1 MSYNQ
6 PGPYGGQPPQQ
17 PGPYGGQPPQQPG
30 PYGGGQPGPYGR
42 PPQAPAQPGYGYP
55 QTPPQSGYGYPQA
68 PPQPGYGY
76 PGQPPQQQPGPYGQ
90 PPHQQ
95 GPYGQPLQQP
105 PYGAGPGVYPAP
117 PAQGGGKKVGLIIG
131 GVAVVAAIAVGAYFV
146 FGGGATLAD
155 DGPHKLTTP
164 AKVLGEY
171 NSLSN
176 GNQAGSTDNSVS
188 EDLEKSGV
196 KDGKSVVGAY
206 TTADLDPSEL
216 NRFDLADPT
225 TWPPE
230 LATAKGISFFGA
242 YGRIDDPKK
251 ALDTLFADMNKNAS
265 GSGGKGK
272 LVGTPE
278 EVSPDDFD
286 NGTMKCQAAEGSDP
300 VTKQTK
306 TDWFCAWADYS
317 TIAMVSPGDR
327 TKNVDKDTAMDITA
341 KLRNEIRTK
350 A

>member
-30 PYGGGQPGPYGR
+30 PYGGQPGPYGQ
-42 PPQAPAQPGYGYP
+42 PPLAPVQP
-55 QTPPQSGYGYPQA
+55 GYGYPQA
-68 PPQPGYGY
+68 PPQGVPPQPAYGY
-76 PGQPPQQQPGPYGQ
+76 PGQPPQQQPVPYGQPPQQPGPYGQ
-90 PPHQQ
+90 PP
-95 GPYGQPLQQP
+95 QQP
-105 PYGAGPGVYPAP
+105 PYGMSPGAYPTP
-117 PAQGGGKKVGLIIG
+117 PAQGGGGKKAGLIIG
-131 GVAVVAAIAVGAYFV
+131 GIAVVAAIAVGAYFV
-146 FGGGATLAD
+146 FGGGGATLAD

-164 AKVLGEY
+164 GKVLGEY
-171 NSLSN
+171 NRLSN
-176 GNQAGSTDNSVS
+176 NNEAGSTDESVTK
-188 EDLEKSGV
+188 ELEESGV
-196 KDGKSVVGAY
+196 KDGKSVIGAY
-206 TTADLDPSEL
+206 TSADIDPSEL
-216 NRFDLADPT
+216 SRFNPADPST
-225 TWPPE
+225 LPPE

-251 ALDTLFADMNKNAS
+251 ALDTLLANIDKDSS
-265 GSGGKGK
+265 GSSGSKGK

-286 NGTMKCQAAEGSDP
+286 NGVMKCQAAEGPDP
-300 VTKQTK
+300 VTKQNK

-327 TKNVDKDTAMDITA
+327 TKSVDKDTAMDITA
-341 KLRNEIRTK
+341 RLRNEIRTK